1 MMRELLIRE
10 NDEKK
15 KEFERESNVIDMQPE
30 KGNSEK
36 SEQQEEIYQ
45 GQEPP
50 ARGSDKKRDHFE
62 RGSDN
67 EDKYPGR
74 GSG

>member
-1 MMRELLIRE
+1 MRELLIRE
-10 NDEKK
+10 NNEKK
-15 KEFERESNVIDMQPE
+15 KEFERGSNVIDMQPE

-45 GQEPP
+45 GQEPL